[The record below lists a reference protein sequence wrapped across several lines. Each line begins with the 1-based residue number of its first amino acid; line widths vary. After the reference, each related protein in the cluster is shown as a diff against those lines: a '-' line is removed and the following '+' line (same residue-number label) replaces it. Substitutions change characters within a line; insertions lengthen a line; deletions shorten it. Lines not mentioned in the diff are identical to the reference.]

1 LWKKIPASC
10 LQFLAPPVRI
20 FYEAGGG
27 TPLSHPHRK
36 EQTTHAVYSGTVV
49 QAVWHQ
55 QPAQIAAAS
64 AEGIFCLI
72 IFGKEVCFMFTA
84 LRDLFYNLFPIN
96 LPGIWWILS
105 ERWFL

>member
-1 LWKKIPASC
+1 M
-10 LQFLAPPVRI
+10 
-20 FYEAGGG
+20 
-27 TPLSHPHRK
+27 
-36 EQTTHAVYSGTVV
+36 
-49 QAVWHQ
+49 
-55 QPAQIAAAS
+55 AAS

>member
-1 LWKKIPASC
+1 MHKKTLKKIVSLC
-10 LQFLAPPVRI
+10 TLICYGR
-20 FYEAGGG
+20 G

-36 EQTTHAVYSGTVV
+36 EQTTHAVYSGTVA